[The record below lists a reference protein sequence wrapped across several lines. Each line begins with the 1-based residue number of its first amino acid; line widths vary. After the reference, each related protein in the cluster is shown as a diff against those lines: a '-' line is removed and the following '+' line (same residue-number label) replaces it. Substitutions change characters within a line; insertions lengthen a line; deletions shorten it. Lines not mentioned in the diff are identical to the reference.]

1 MPITSRHR
9 TGCDLTPELVATL
22 ASEFPNFAGIK
33 DTVDSLSH
41 TRSMIQTTRT
51 VRDDFAVLSG
61 YDEYYIPNLL
71 AGGAGIISG
80 LNNVMPEL
88 FVSAREAF
96 KQSDLAALRDI
107 QDQIGTYMSIYAIGE
122 DFVTTIKTVVSRKFG
137 YCSGVDNPA
146 KNPTST
152 PCSGRMREAIAATTH
167 ATRIL
172 VITNVPDLRS
182 TVPVALS
189 LIDAPMQKNQT
200 ARMGTVPVII
210 RW

>member
-1 MPITSRHR
+1 
-9 TGCDLTPELVATL
+9 
-22 ASEFPNFAGIK
+22 
-33 DTVDSLSH
+33 
-41 TRSMIQTTRT
+41 MIQTSRT

-88 FVSAREAF
+88 FVSAR
-96 KQSDLAALRDI
+96 KHLSRLAALRDI

-182 TVPVALS
+182 TVLVALS
-189 LIDAPMQKNQT
+189 LIDAPM
-200 ARMGTVPVII
+200 
-210 RW
+210 